1 MSTAVAGR
9 QISPLKIPLWVRGDL
24 NAFFGLGT
32 NVMLNVIVLSG
43 LCLGVVKIAPDNVYG
58 SILPALGIA
67 LIIGNFWYAYLA
79 YRLSR
84 KENRTSVAAMPY
96 GPSVPHMFLVT
107 FVIMLPTFLKHKDE
121 AGGAGAAAVLA
132 WESGLAWAFIIG
144 VIVLLGAFIGPSIR
158 KYTPRAA
165 MLGTLAGISITFISM
180 RPAAQMFEVP
190 YVAFAAF
197 VIILVGW
204 TANVRLPGNVPA
216 GLAAVVLATV
226 VGWLALAAGWTT
238 QTQLWMGSFSD
249 ASGPIGLHAPNFGN
263 LGHLFN
269 GLSDIGPLLV
279 TAIPL
284 GVYNFTEGMNNVE
297 SAAAAGDSYNLRY
310 ILAADGIGAVV
321 GSALGSPFPPAVYIG
336 HPGWKAAGGRI
347 GYSLAT
353 GAFVALICFG
363 GLVGLLLAIFP
374 IQALVPI
381 LLFIGLVIGAQ
392 AFQATPRAHA
402 AGVVLALV
410 PNIANWA
417 QGLIDNTLATV
428 GVFGVQKTVAAG
440 DTSHVALSA
449 LVGNGVIYDGLVRV
463 GGGAVLA
470 GLILGAI
477 AVFII
482 DREFM
487 KAAIYSFA
495 GAVIA
500 WFGFINAPSLAYN
513 GTTWDFSQTW
523 DVALAYIISGA
534 ICLAFVYVWKVK
546 PAPHQLEEP
555 AAVIE
560 APKMVAK
567 PEPEPAPA
575 LS

>member
-1 MSTAVAGR
+1 MSTMVAGR
-9 QISPLKIPLWVRGDL
+9 QTSPMKVPLWVRGDL

-43 LCLGVVKIAPDNVYG
+43 LCLGVVQISPDNVYG

-79 YRLSR
+79 YRLSQ
-84 KENRTSVAAMPY
+84 KEGRTTVAAMPY

-107 FVIMLPTFLKHKDE
+107 FVIMLPTFLKNKDS
-121 AGGAGAAAVLA
+121 AGVGGAAVLA

-144 VIVLLGAFIGPSIR
+144 IIVLIGAFIGPTIR
-158 KYTPRAA
+158 KWTPRAA

-204 TANVRLPGNVPA
+204 TANVRLPGNMPA
-216 GLAAVVLATV
+216 GLVAVVLATII
-226 VGWLALAAGWTT
+226 GWIALGLGWTT
-238 QTQLWMGSFSD
+238 QQQLWMGSFSD
-249 ASGPIGLHAPNFGN
+249 ATGPLGLHAPNFGN
-263 LGHLFN
+263 FGHLFN
-269 GLSDIGPLLV
+269 GLKDIGPLLV

-297 SAAAAGDSYNLRY
+297 SASAAGDSYNLRY

-353 GAFVALICFG
+353 GVFVAVICFG

-440 DTSHVALSA
+440 DKAHVALSA

-500 WFGFINAPSLAYN
+500 FFGFINAPALAYN
-513 GTTWDFSQTW
+513 GSSWDFSQTW
-523 DVALAYIISGA
+523 DVALAYVIAGV

-546 PAPHQLEEP
+546 PAPHELEEP
-555 AAVIE
+555 TTMIE
-560 APKMVAK
+560 SPKMEAT
-567 PEPEPAPA
+567 PEPVGARA
-575 LS
+575 